1 MRDNYYADLE
11 ARFALEPAL
20 LADLR
25 EHQVLYDRVGTGELL
40 HTYTPVLPGGF
51 YLELLERRGGYDGYG
66 SANTALRRALQAQ
79 HAATTRPA
87 RREHLREVPAPGQ
100 SGEEGRSTS

>member
-79 HAATTRPA
+79 HPAHDTTGPTR
-87 RREHLREVPAPGQ
+87 AP
-100 SGEEGRSTS
+100 E